1 MAKPQNII
9 KKKAKAVEVKA
20 PVQKRVVKI
29 RTSTRFHRNQ
39 TKKTLSKPMTVKS
52 ISSEVRRNEKQ
63 GQDHHA
69 ILLNPVQSDKVMYN
83 LENRN
88 TIVYNV
94 SPKANKNQI
103 KEAFVKLHKL
113 KVRKV
118 QTVNRIGKGK
128 RAYIRL
134 ENDKDA
140 LNIASKIGLL

>member
-20 PVQKRVVKI
+20 PVQKRAIKI

-39 TKKTLSKPMTVKS
+39 TKKTVSKPMTVKS

-63 GQDHHA
+63 TQDHHA

-103 KEAFVKLHKL
+103 KEAFVRLHKL